1 MRPISGTPPA
11 HAAQPGS
18 LLTRFQQLRLETLL
32 LHVVAL
38 LLLALPAG
46 AQQDTLR
53 QPGGPP
59 PGDVLLGEDVRAG
72 DPAVPQTFDWWRAG
86 DIPAATPWGQQIDAR
101 ATELMRSWT
110 TRPEYTNRFVDHL
123 PVAPGVVSPMDH
135 FGYPIGRPGHL
146 HSVQEIY
153 GYHEALAAS
162 SPRVNF
168 NLLGTTEEGN
178 RLALVQIGSAENLA
192 RLDRVREGMNALAD
206 PRRTSPEE
214 ARRWIAELPVIHTIY
229 SGLHS
234 PETGQPETTMELAYR
249 LAASEDPMI
258 RAIRDSVV
266 VFIVPVVEPDGR
278 NRVVDW
284 YRLHGLDIVDFEDRI
299 PGPPF
304 WGKYIRHD
312 NNRDGLQMIAR
323 LTQEMLAL
331 FTEWKFPIGLD
342 MHESVPYLYVSTG
355 TGPYNPNLDPI
366 TISEWQWIANYEVT
380 ALTALGKP
388 GVWTHGFYDG
398 WNPSYLLWQTNNRNA
413 IGRFYET
420 FGNSLPHT
428 MRRELPDALTEVR
441 WYRPNPPRTE
451 TIWSLRNNVN
461 YGQTGVLHSLH
472 LYSQNRSR
480 ILEQF
485 WTKSNNS
492 LQRGRTTPPFAFHL
506 PTDQPRKANVEHL
519 LNNLR
524 RQGIEVQRA
533 DAGGTFGDVIVRRGD
548 YLVRMDQP
556 YRDYVQTL
564 MGIQRFPENAPRPY
578 DDVGWTFGHL
588 YNVTVNAV
596 AERAVQE
603 LDAALMTDRI
613 AIPGRVD
620 VGRRVDW
627 YAVSPA
633 ASAYALGARFELGD
647 VPMHAAEEA
656 IEARGRSLPAGT
668 WLLPAS
674 ATARDRVEEWAR
686 RHGFDLVGL
695 TDSQLRGVARAEM
708 RLPRIAVLH
717 SWRNTQDDGWV
728 RFNLDQSGVPYTYLP
743 EDRLAGQDLRADY
756 DVILFPEQGRAST
769 GRAIFA
775 GVDPKFSPLPYLP
788 DPAYPA
794 LGVHSQTADITGG
807 MGYEGLAALRDFM
820 HAGGTF
826 ITLGSATTLPV
837 ELGLVRDVT
846 LAEPPG
852 LFVPGSVVQGRVVR
866 AEHPIAWGYD
876 ERVPLINRFGPYL
889 EVPDA
894 LDDRVVVR
902 YAAADELFLSGL
914 VINGAGLADRPAVVA
929 LPVGAGRAVLF
940 GFNPLHRYQTHGMF
954 SLAWNALLHWDRL

>member
-1 MRPISGTPPA
+1 MIPTAGVRRLD
-11 HAAQPGS
+11 
-18 LLTRFQQLRLETLL
+18 LLDLRVLLRAPLL
-32 LHVVAL
+32 LVL
-38 LLLALPAG
+38 LAWALPAG

-59 PGDVLLGEDVRAG
+59 PGDVLLGDDLVAG
-72 DPAVPQTFDWWRAG
+72 DPSSPQTFDWWRATA
-86 DIPAATPWGQQIDAR
+86 IPATTPWGQPIDVR

-110 TRPEYTNRFVDHL
+110 TMPEYTNRFVDHL

-135 FGYPIGRPGHL
+135 FGYPIGRPGYL
-146 HSVQEIY
+146 HRVEQIH

-162 SPRVNF
+162 SPRVRF
-168 NLLGTTEEGN
+168 QLLGHTEEGN
-178 RLALVQIGSAENLA
+178 RLALVQIGSPENLA

-266 VFIVPVVEPDGR
+266 VFIIPVVEPDGR

-284 YRLHGLDIVDFEDRI
+284 YRLHGLGLVDFEDRI

-312 NNRDGLQMIAR
+312 NNRDGLQMVAR

-331 FTEWKFPIGLD
+331 FMEWKFPIGLD
-342 MHESVPYLYVSTG
+342 LHESVPYLYVSTG
-355 TGPYNPNLDPI
+355 TGPYNPNIDPI
-366 TISEWQWIANYEVT
+366 TVSEWQWVSNYEVT

-413 IGRFYET
+413 LGRFYET

-428 MRRELPDALTEVR
+428 MTRRLGASQTEVR
-441 WYRPNPPRTE
+441 WYRPNPPRSE
-451 TIWSLRNNVN
+451 TVWSLRNNVN
-461 YGQTGVLHSLH
+461 YGQTGVLHSLY
-472 LYSQNRSR
+472 LYAQNRSR

-485 WTKSNNS
+485 WTKSSNS
-492 LQRGRTTPPFAFHL
+492 LERGRTTAPFAYHV
-506 PTDQPRKANVEHL
+506 PADQARRGNAAHM

-524 RQGIEVQRA
+524 RQGIEVHRA
-533 DAGGTFGDVIVRRGD
+533 DAGGTFGDVVVRRGD

-564 MGIQRFPENAPRPY
+564 MGVQRFPEDAPRPY
-578 DDVGWTFGHL
+578 DDVGWTFGYL
-588 YNVTVNAV
+588 YNVTASPV
-596 AERAVQE
+596 AERGVQD
-603 LDAALMTDRI
+603 LAATLITGDIVLPGAMD
-613 AIPGRVD
+613 IP
-620 VGRRVDW
+620 RRADW

-633 ASAYALGARFELGD
+633 AAASALGARYELRD
-647 VPMHAAEEA
+647 VPMYAAREA
-656 IEARGRSLPAGT
+656 IRARGRTLPAGV
-668 WLLPAS
+668 WLLPAG
-674 ATARDRVEEWAR
+674 AVERPRVEAWAA

-695 TDSQLRGVARAEM
+695 TDAQLRGVERREM
-708 RLPRIAVLH
+708 RLPRIAMLH

-728 RFNLDQSGVPYTYLP
+728 RYNLDHMGVPYTYLP
-743 EDRLAGQDLRADY
+743 EDRIGAMDLRAEY
-756 DVILFPEQGRAST
+756 DVILFPEQGRASS

-788 DPAYPA
+788 DPSHPA
-794 LGVHSQTADITGG
+794 LGVHSQSPDITGG
-807 MGYEGLAALRDFM
+807 MGFEGLAALRDFM
-820 HAGGTF
+820 NAGGTF
-826 ITLGSATTLPV
+826 VTLGSATALPV
-837 ELGLVRDVT
+837 ELGLVRDVS
-846 LAEPPG
+846 LADPPG
-852 LFVPGSVVQGRVVR
+852 LFVPGSVVQGRVAR

-876 ERVPLINRFGPYL
+876 EMVPLINRFGPYL
-889 EVPDA
+889 NVPSA
-894 LDDRVVVR
+894 LADRVIVR
-902 YAAADELFLSGL
+902 YGSADELFLSGL
-914 VINGAGLADRPAVVA
+914 VINGAELAGGPAVVA
-929 LPVGAGRAVLF
+929 VPVGQGHAVLF
-940 GFNPLHRYQTHGMF
+940 GFNPLHRYQTQGMF
-954 SLAWNALLHWDRL
+954 SLVWNAILHWDQL

>member
-1 MRPISGTPPA
+1 MRPI
-11 HAAQPGS
+11 PGAGPRYVIDVATM
-18 LLTRFQQLRLETLL
+18 L
-32 LHVVAL
+32 VVGL
-38 LLLALPAG
+38 LLLFFGLAAPVSS
-46 AQQDTLR
+46 QQDTLR
-53 QPGGPP
+53 PPGGAP
-59 PGDVLLGEDVRAG
+59 PGDVLIGEDEVAG
-72 DPAVPQTFDWWRAG
+72 DPAVPQTFDWWRATA
-86 DIPAATPWGQQIDAR
+86 IPATTPWGQPIDAR

-110 TRPEYTNRFVDHL
+110 TMPEYTNRFVDHL
-123 PVAPGVVSPMDH
+123 PVAEGVVSPMDH
-135 FGYPIGRPGHL
+135 FGYPIGRPGYL
-146 HSVQEIY
+146 HRVDEIY
-153 GYHEALAAS
+153 GYHQALAAS

-168 NLLGTTEEGN
+168 QLLGPTEEGN
-178 RLALVQIGSAENLA
+178 RLALVQIGSPENLA
-192 RLDRVREGMNALAD
+192 RLERVREGMNALAD
-206 PRRTSPEE
+206 PRGTTEEE

-266 VFIVPVVEPDGR
+266 VFIVPVAEPDGR
-278 NRVVDW
+278 NRIVDW
-284 YRLHGLDIVDFEDRI
+284 YRKHGLEIVEYADRI

-323 LTQEMLAL
+323 LTQETLAL
-331 FTEWKFPIGLD
+331 FMDWKFPIGVDL
-342 MHESVPYLYVSTG
+342 HESVPYLYVSTG

-366 TISEWQWIANYEVT
+366 TVSEWQWIANYEVT

-428 MRRELPDALTEVR
+428 MTRTVEEARTSLQ
-441 WYRPNPPRTE
+441 WYRPNPPRPE
-451 TIWSLRNNVN
+451 TLWSLRNNVN
-461 YGQTGVLHSLH
+461 YGQTGLLHSLY

-480 ILEQF
+480 ILQQF

-492 LQRGRTTPPFAFHL
+492 LERGRTTAPYAYHL
-506 PTDQPRKANVEHL
+506 PADQPRRANVAHL

-524 RQGIEVQRA
+524 RQGIEVHRA
-533 DAGGTFGDVIVRRGD
+533 DAGGTFGDVVVRRGD

-556 YRDYVQTL
+556 YRDYAQTL
-564 MGIQRFPENAPRPY
+564 MGVQRFPEDAPRPY
-578 DDVGWTFGHL
+578 DDVGWTFRYL
-588 YNVTVNAV
+588 YNVTANPVG
-596 AERAVQE
+596 ERGVQE
-603 LDAALMTDRI
+603 LAATLEVDDI
-613 AIPGRVD
+613 VIPGPVD

-633 ASAYALGARFELGD
+633 ASAYTLAARYELQD
-647 VPMHAAEEA
+647 VPMQAAREA
-656 IEARGRSLPAGT
+656 IALRGRTLPAGA

-674 ATARDRVEEWAR
+674 AVARERVEGWAR
-686 RHGFDLVGL
+686 RHGFELVGL
-695 TDSQLRGVARAEM
+695 TDAQLRGVDRHEM
-708 RLPRIAVLH
+708 RIPRIALLH
-717 SWRNTQDDGWV
+717 TWRNTQDDGWV
-728 RFNLDQSGVPYTYLP
+728 RFNLDHMGVPYTYLP
-743 EDRLAGQDLRADY
+743 EDRIGGADLRAEY
-756 DVILFPEQGRAST
+756 DVILFPEQGRASS

-775 GVDPKFSPLPYLP
+775 GVDPKFSPLAYMP
-788 DPAYPA
+788 DPAYPS
-794 LGVHSQTADITGG
+794 LGIHSQTDDITGG

-820 HAGGTF
+820 NAGGTF

-837 ELGLVRDVT
+837 ELGLTRDIS
-846 LAEPPG
+846 LANPPG

-866 AEHPIAWGYD
+866 AAHPIAWGYE

-889 EVPDA
+889 NVPDA
-894 LDDRVVVR
+894 LEDRVVVR
-902 YAAADELFLSGL
+902 YGSADELFLSGL
-914 VINGAGLADRPAVVA
+914 VINGRGLADRPAVVA
-929 LPVGAGRAVLF
+929 LPVGNGRAVLF

-954 SLAWNALLHWDRL
+954 SLVWNAILHWDQL